1 MRPPRAT
8 WIRFRNLFRTRQL
21 NRDLDAE
28 LAAHLE
34 LHIADNLRAGM
45 SPAEARRQAL
55 LKLGGLE
62 QTKDRYRHA
71 DGFPFLESLLQDL
84 RFAVRTLRKN
94 LGFTA
99 LAILILALGIGANA
113 AIFCVVDAVLL
124 RSLPFPRSSE
134 LVDISGRS
142 TSFDIPFLYLSM
154 PDVADLRNHA
164 SSFASLAMYQDSP
177 KSSQAAASP
186 IASKAVRF
194 LKTSFRRSRFDRC
207 SAELFAWSICN
218 PASTPLSLII
228 RCGVEDSEVMRA
240 SLEGALHSTTCL
252 TPSSV

>member
-1 MRPPRAT
+1 MRPLRAT
-8 WIRFRNLFRTRQL
+8 WLRFRNLFRTRRL
-21 NRDLDAE
+21 NRDLDDK

-34 LHIADNLRAGM
+34 LQLHIADNLRAGM

-55 LKLGGLE
+55 PKLGGLE

-84 RFAVRTLRKN
+84 RFAVRTLRKSP
-94 LGFTA
+94 GFTA
-99 LAILILALGIGANA
+99 VAILTLALGIGVNTAN
-113 AIFCVVDAVLL
+113 FSVVDAVLL

-142 TSFDIPFLYLSM
+142 TSLDIPFLNLSM
-154 PDVADLRNHA
+154 PDVADLRTNA

-177 KSSQAAASP
+177 KELTSGGLPDRIESSQVSEDFFPTLAVPPLLSP
-186 IASKAVRF
+186 RP
-194 LKTSFRRSRFDRC
+194 T
-207 SAELFAWSICN
+207 CN

-240 SLEGALHSTTCL
+240 SLEGPLRWMTGL